1 MPKWILVA
9 DDDDAVREVWT
20 VMLTRAGYRVV
31 PARTGREALDLAR
44 ALVPDLIML
53 DLRMPEMD
61 GTAFLEVF
69 ERAPVLKRIPVLV
82 VTGYP
87 DDDATQTSLGLNIVA
102 RLRKPVPQAD
112 LLAAVQ
118 TGLTPAPLGGGIPT
132 RAAQLTRPGPRSL
145 WRDAGGGVKVSELEG
160 LGKKRVATRVL
171 ERGSSL

>member
-20 VMLTRAGYRVV
+20 VMLTGAGYRVV

-44 ALVPDLIML
+44 TVVPDLIML

-69 ERAPVLKRIPVLV
+69 ERAPVLKRIPVLI
-82 VTGYP
+82 VTGFP
-87 DDDATQTSLGLNIVA
+87 DDDVTHTAFGLNIVA

-112 LLAAVQ
+112 LLGAVQ
-118 TGLTPAPLGGGIPT
+118 AGLTSAPLVDRTSIGVS
-132 RAAQLTRPGPRSL
+132 AVEVDVSQLETLPEKG
-145 WRDAGGGVKVSELEG
+145 
-160 LGKKRVATRVL
+160 VATPVL
-171 ERGSSL
+171 ERGSL